1 MLFRSDLSSINIMIY
16 VVYTRVVDMMTM
28 DWMLKPAST
37 NKGISI
43 ALVNR
48 LWIGYGAGSS

>member
-1 MLFRSDLSSINIMIY
+1 MIY
-16 VVYTRVVDMMTM
+16 VVYTRVADMMTM

>member
-1 MLFRSDLSSINIMIY
+1 MIY